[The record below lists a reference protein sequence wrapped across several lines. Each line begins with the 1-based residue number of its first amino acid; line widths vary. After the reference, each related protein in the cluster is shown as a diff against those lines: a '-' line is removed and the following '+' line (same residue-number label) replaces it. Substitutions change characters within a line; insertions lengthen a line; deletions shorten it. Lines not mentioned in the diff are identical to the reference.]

1 MQLQNDV
8 HRSTAGSRGSRYL
21 PLAILAVGGGL
32 GVVSV
37 LGEGSFRALTII
49 VNLASPWAFG
59 AFIVGRLASS
69 PKLGALAGGLTLVV
83 AMATFFGLTVVGSY
97 VISPRQV
104 IWTVTAALVGPITG
118 MCGAI
123 LSSGQVRWR
132 EAAIVIPS
140 AILLAEALWIG
151 WDRRV
156 WLWNYR
162 LEPQRITDLVIL
174 VGLIALAFA
183 LPLLFKRNEDPL
195 LKLYLVTVVVGVI
208 GAGGFASLQ
217 WILLHV

>member
-1 MQLQNDV
+1 MWRQHDV
-8 HRSTAGSRGSRYL
+8 HKSGRYL
-21 PLAILAVGGGL
+21 PVAILAVGGGL
-32 GVVSV
+32 GVLSV
-37 LGEGSFRALTII
+37 LGEGSFRALTIL

-59 AFIVGRLASS
+59 AFMVGRLASS

-83 AMATFFGLTVVGSY
+83 GMATFYGLTVVGPYTHSLRE
-97 VISPRQV
+97 VV
-104 IWTVTAALVGPITG
+104 WTVGAVLVGPVMG
-118 MCGAI
+118 MSGAV

-156 WLWNYR
+156 WVWNLR
-162 LEPQRITDLVIL
+162 LEPQRLNDLVIL
-174 VGLIALAFA
+174 VGFIALAFA
-183 LPLLFKRNEDPL
+183 FPLLFMRNGGPL
-195 LKLYLVTVVVGVI
+195 LKLYLATVVAGAI